1 MTAAYPELAGRV
13 LDARGVVSVVR
24 VEIETLDGTLRFPV
38 LKGLR
43 TDLAPV
49 EVGPGEGL
57 GD

>member
-1 MTAAYPELAGRV
+1 MTAAYPELAGLAER
-13 LDARGVVSVVR
+13 LGVPAVIDGEVV
-24 VEIETLDGTLRFPV
+24 TLDGTLRFPV